1 PGLQAPA
8 DGLHHLFGD
17 PVHSV
22 VDAGRTGG
30 FVAFHGQE
38 RFGHR
43 HTDLGGI
50 ESNQGAVALNNL
62 KGLGVRYDRGFSQ
75 GGGRHDA
82 SPCVRVVSAT
92 FAFTGEKT
100 VWPQTFT
107 NKKWTHHLL
116 VFPESAA
123 NNPYLLT
130 LKREGAVLSLA
141 GLRTQGREPC
151 GSALRGDFPVGAP
164 GYLLSR
170 LWLSERFTV
179 KAQLCS
185 KAGAFQKVATPIV
198 KRSESPEGRALK
210 AAPAVLRLLPRA
222 KAIGGEPRLASAA
235 FRARRGDSGGNQGLL
250 ASVFMPRLFPN
261 TAARQF
267 RILTGFPTTLCQW

>member
-1 PGLQAPA
+1 MYAWWCSLCVWEKGEVFATESTA
-8 DGLHHLFGD
+8 EELFATD
-17 PVHSV
+17 TH
-22 VDAGRTGG
+22 GRSRTKSS
-30 FVAFHGQE
+30 
-38 RFGHR
+38 
-43 HTDLGGI
+43 L
-50 ESNQGAVALNNL
+50 SL
-62 KGLGVRYDRGFSQ
+62 S
-75 GGGRHDA
+75 
-82 SPCVRVVSAT
+82 VRVCE
-92 FAFTGEKT
+92 GPWPKKT
-100 VWPQTFT
+100 KTR
-107 NKKWTHHLL
+107 
-116 VFPESAA
+116 
-123 NNPYLLT
+123 LLT
-130 LKREGAVLSLA
+130 LINAKVQCLSLA

-250 ASVFMPRLFPN
+250 ASVFMPRSFPN

-267 RILTGFPTTLCQW
+267 RILTGFPTT

>member
-1 PGLQAPA
+1 M
-8 DGLHHLFGD
+8 D
-17 PVHSV
+17 
-22 VDAGRTGG
+22 
-30 FVAFHGQE
+30 FVAKQPFS
-38 RFGHR
+38 FNF
-43 HTDLGGI
+43 
-50 ESNQGAVALNNL
+50 SVFF
-62 KGLGVRYDRGFSQ
+62 RGFR
-75 GGGRHDA
+75 GKKA
-82 SPCVRVVSAT
+82 
-92 FAFTGEKT
+92 KT
-100 VWPQTFT
+100 R
-107 NKKWTHHLL
+107 
-116 VFPESAA
+116 
-123 NNPYLLT
+123 LLT
-130 LKREGAVLSLA
+130 FINAKVQCLSLA

-250 ASVFMPRLFPN
+250 ASVFVPRLFPN

-267 RILTGFPTTLCQW
+267 RTLTGFPTT